1 MSEKKLR
8 RLPLAAAALVTCMGA
23 QADYQSPDGNFRMS
37 GFGTLGA
44 VHSSTN
50 DVGVNYLGQGGGAG
64 TTPNL
69 NPDTKVAVQG
79 SYKISPTLS
88 ATTQIMT
95 KYDANAAYEPK
106 VDWVFAKWQA
116 LPALTLRGGRMG
128 APFFMIS
135 DFRDVGYANT
145 AVRPALDVYAQVP
158 VSQFEGADA
167 TYQFNLNSATINATL
182 YAGDSKA
189 DYASARKK
197 QGQPLAPSEF
207 SLSGLQGINLSAE
220 MDNGLT
226 LRVGKS
232 RGKVSV
238 QSPSM
243 DQLVAATGAGGPLAA
258 VPGLA
263 AAVDQSV
270 IVQDKDISFTGF
282 GVNFDQDNWV
292 ISAEYTKRRSE
303 KFISSTTGWYGNV
316 GYRIGK
322 FTPFVGLSR
331 LSVDRVTA
339 NAVTA
344 PFSAAQIAALQA
356 GLPGTLAQYTA
367 ALTANGGAAQV
378 STGVQALLDTQK
390 IAQRTTTL
398 GTRWDAMPNVAVK
411 FQWDHVTKPA
421 DSYGLFFTE
430 DPYGSKATSFRDS
443 TRRVNILSLSVD
455 VVF

>member
-8 RLPLAAAALVTCMGA
+8 RLPLAAAALVACMSA
-23 QADYQSPDGNFRMS
+23 QADYQSPDGNFRLS
-37 GFGTLGA
+37 GFGTLGVA
-44 VHSSTN
+44 RSSTN
-50 DVGVNYLGQGGGAG
+50 EVGFNYLGQGGGAG
-64 TTPNL
+64 TTPNP
-69 NPDTKVAVQG
+69 NPDSKLAVQG
-79 SYKISPTLS
+79 TYKVTPAVSF
-88 ATTQIMT
+88 TTQIMT
-95 KYDANAAYEPK
+95 KYDAFGSYEPK
-106 VDWVFAKWQA
+106 VDWAFAKWQA

-128 APFFMIS
+128 GPFFMIS

-145 AVRPALDVYAQVP
+145 AIRPALDVYAQVP

-167 TYQFNLNSATINATL
+167 TYQTNLGSATLNATV

-207 SLSGLQGINLSAE
+207 TLSGLHGLNLSAE
-220 MDNGLT
+220 LDNGLT
-226 LRVGKS
+226 FRVGKS
-232 RGKVSV
+232 KGKVTV

-243 DQLVAATGAGGPLAA
+243 DQLVAATGPGGPLAA
-258 VPGLA
+258 IPGLA
-263 AAVDQSV
+263 AQVNQSV
-270 IVQDKDISFTGF
+270 VVQDNGISFTGF
-282 GVNFDQDNWV
+282 GVAYDQDNWV

-316 GYRIGK
+316 GYRVGK

-331 LSVDRVTA
+331 LSVDRITG

-344 PFSAAQIAALQA
+344 PYSAAQLAALAA
-356 GLPGTLAQYTA
+356 GLPGTLAQYTG

-390 IAQRTTTL
+390 LAQRTTTL
-398 GTRWDAMPNVAVK
+398 GFRWDAAANVDVK
-411 FQWDHVTKPA
+411 VQWDHVTKPA
-421 DSYGLFFTE
+421 GSYGLFFTE
-430 DPYGSKATSFRDS
+430 DPYDSKATTFRDS
-443 TRRVNILSLSVD
+443 SRRVNILSLAVD